1 MVFISILHN
10 SQISFSMVSSA
21 SHVNEFVAPRSH
33 AWKYWET
40 LYVTAARGLRWRLPF
55 PQLGKLLPIWNP
67 LLFENSGKLIV
78 IAHDVRELAR
88 AATMVTQWQQERY
101 YSKLLLR
108 RTYFPL
114 KSGKIGASIFGVLND
129 YFNRLRSFLIRFLIC
144 TRRIIDCL

>member
-33 AWKYWET
+33 AWEYWET

-55 PQLGKLLPIWNP
+55 PQLGKLLPISNP

-78 IAHDVRELAR
+78 IAHDVGELAR
-88 AATMVTQWQQERY
+88 AATMMTEWQKERQKSN
-101 YSKLLLR
+101 YSIY
-108 RTYFPL
+108 T
-114 KSGKIGASIFGVLND
+114 NT
-129 YFNRLRSFLIRFLIC
+129 C
-144 TRRIIDCL
+144 

>member
-10 SQISFSMVSSA
+10 SLISFSMVSSA

-33 AWKYWET
+33 AWEYWET

-55 PQLGKLLPIWNP
+55 PQLGKLLPIQNP

-88 AATMVTQWQQERY
+88 AATMVTQWQQERQKSN
-101 YSKLLLR
+101 YSKHLLR

-114 KSGKIGASIFGVLND
+114 KWQNRCL
-129 YFNRLRSFLIRFLIC
+129 YFWG
-144 TRRIIDCL
+144 T